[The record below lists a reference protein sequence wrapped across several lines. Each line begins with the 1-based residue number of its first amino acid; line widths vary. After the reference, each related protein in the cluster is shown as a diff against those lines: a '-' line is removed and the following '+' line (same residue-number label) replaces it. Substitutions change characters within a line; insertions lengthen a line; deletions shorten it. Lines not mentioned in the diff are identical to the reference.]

1 MEAVLSLSIGYL
13 LGAFN
18 PANLLAKR
26 RNVDLTQTGTKNLGA
41 SNALI
46 VLGRSAGAIVM
57 VLDIFKAWLAA
68 RIARRLFPTAALAW
82 AIAAFGAIAGHVFPW
97 HLHFRGG
104 KGLAAFAGMILY
116 HHWPLFFLLLAI
128 GMVLMLLVNYSFI
141 APMSAAV
148 LFPFFAA
155 ARAKSR
161 KVFWVSAAAS
171 AIIIW
176 KHWSNIGKALR
187 GDDVR
192 VREYIRDHLL
202 PGGNS

>member
-1 MEAVLSLSIGYL
+1 MENIICLIIGYCF
-13 LGAFN
+13 GCAS
-18 PANLLAKR
+18 PAAWIARWKG
-26 RNVDLTQTGTKNLGA
+26 VDLRRAGSGNLGGTNTMLVIGPKYGFA
-41 SNALI
+41 VMILDALKA
-46 VLGRSAGAIVM
+46 VFAGAV
-57 VLDIFKAWLAA
+57 AA
-68 RIARRLFPTAALAW
+68 RIFPKLAAAALVAGL
-82 AIAAFGAIAGHVFPW
+82 GAILGHIWPFW
-97 HLHFRGG
+97 MGFRGG

-128 GMVLMLLVNYSFI
+128 GMVLMLVVNYSFI

-171 AIIIW
+171 AIIVW

>member
-104 KGLAAFAGMILY
+104 KGLAAFG
-116 HHWPLFFLLLAI
+116 
-128 GMVLMLLVNYSFI
+128 GMVLAYDPRLLLFYLTVGVALMLIVNRSVFL
-141 APMSAAV
+141 PMFASVTFPLIVLLQTGDFGLTAV
-148 LFPFFAA
+148 CL
-155 ARAKSR
+155 
-161 KVFWVSAAAS
+161 AAS
-171 AIIIW
+171 ALVAW
-176 KHWSNIGKALR
+176 RHWSNIGKVGR
-187 GDDVR
+187 GEESPVR
-192 VREYIRDHLL
+192 DTFRVKIFKK
-202 PGGNS
+202 

>member
-1 MEAVLSLSIGYL
+1 MDAALSLSIGYL

-18 PANLLAKR
+18 PAHLLAKHK
-26 RNVDLTQTGTKNLGA
+26 NVDLATTGTKNLGA

-104 KGLAAFAGMILY
+104 KGLAAFG
-116 HHWPLFFLLLAI
+116 
-128 GMVLMLLVNYSFI
+128 GMVLAYDPRLLLFYLTVGVALMLIVNRSVFL
-141 APMSAAV
+141 PMFASVTFPLIVLLQTGGFGLTAV
-148 LFPFFAA
+148 CLAA
-155 ARAKSR
+155 AALVAWR
-161 KVFWVSAAAS
+161 
-171 AIIIW
+171 
-176 KHWSNIGKALR
+176 HWSNIGKVGR
-187 GDDVR
+187 GEETPVR
-192 VREYIRDHLL
+192 DTFRVKIFKK
-202 PGGNS
+202 